1 MDEDEPGAVDARSIY
16 IGNVRTHLP
25 TGPVY
30 AKLSTPEDVC
40 GKSVRSTSGLRSVWT
55 MNEDHNY
62 LS

>member
-25 TGPVY
+25 TDPVY

-40 GKSVRSTSGLRSVWT
+40 GKSVRPTSGLRGVWT